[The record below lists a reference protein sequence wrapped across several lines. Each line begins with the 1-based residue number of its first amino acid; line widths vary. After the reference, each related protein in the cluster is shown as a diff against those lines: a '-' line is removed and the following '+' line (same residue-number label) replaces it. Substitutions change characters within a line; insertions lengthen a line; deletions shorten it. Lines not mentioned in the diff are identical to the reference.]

1 MYENVQR
8 TENTCNI
15 NKWSGRNYIYNDM
28 KITM

>member
-1 MYENVQR
+1 MYENVER

-15 NKWSGRNYIYNDM
+15 NKWFEGNYIYNDM

>member
-8 TENTCNI
+8 TENTCNS
-15 NKWSGRNYIYNDM
+15 NKWFGGNYIYNDM

>member
-15 NKWSGRNYIYNDM
+15 NKWFGGNYIYNDM